1 MLMERL
7 RWRRRGIEA
16 SDAGITPDR
25 EHDVTVRLER
35 ASSSETSLGSTPPWR
50 GMPVRLMAMT
60 RLLEA
65 SQVIPEKLQWL
76 VRDDTPPDAD
86 VSMSQSVSKGLLRAL
101 RKSGEDL
108 SFERAY
114 KSFSSKVPAE
124 TAVTTR
130 SARRRRPRRR
140 HGRMLCGSGAIACMR
155 LGNY

>member
-1 MLMERL
+1 L

-65 SQVIPEKLQWL
+65 SQVIPEKLQWF
-76 VRDDTPPDAD
+76 VRDETLPDAD
-86 VSMSQSVSKGLLRAL
+86 VSMSQSASKGLLRAL
-101 RKSGEDL
+101 PESREDL
-108 SFERAY
+108 SFDRAY
-114 KSFSSKVPAE
+114 KSLSGEVPAE

-130 SARRRRPRRR
+130 SGGRRRRRLRQGCRR
-140 HGRMLCGSGAIACMR
+140 LCGSGAIICMR
-155 LGNY
+155 LVID